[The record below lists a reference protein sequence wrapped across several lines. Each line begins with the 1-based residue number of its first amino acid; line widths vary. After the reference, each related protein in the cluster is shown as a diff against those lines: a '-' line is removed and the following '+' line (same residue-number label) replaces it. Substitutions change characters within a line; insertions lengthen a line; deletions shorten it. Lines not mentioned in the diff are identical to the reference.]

1 MRFAAPRSVAT
12 RRCISDILC
21 HVGKRLLFP
30 SILIVAIALV
40 SFQAAR
46 NAIAQQTAPATPE
59 QAPPGQ
65 TAPAPAPAAPNP
77 APSAPAQAAP
87 SGPLVVIDPA
97 HGGTDSGAHGDTA
110 AEKDVVLQMAHSVRA
125 ALERQ
130 GFRVILT
137 RNDDSNPSYDD
148 RAGIANAYREADFVS
163 LHASS
168 SGPNGTVRAY
178 YMQFAAPISAVP
190 VPAAAAPNKAPAKAV
205 PAVALASWEDAQR
218 PYVAASHRL
227 ADQLQ
232 GEFAQAFSGSP
243 PYSAGVPVR
252 ALRSVTQPAV
262 AVEVSSVSAPA
273 DQLAALGE
281 PLGNAI
287 ARAITAFRQGGGT
300 R

>member
-1 MRFAAPRSVAT
+1 MGFVAWKSRAK

-21 HVGKRLLFP
+21 AVGKRLLFS
-30 SILIVAIALV
+30 SIVVTATVLFASGVALDAV
-40 SFQAAR
+40 AQQAPAPP
-46 NAIAQQTAPATPE
+46 APQQTAPV
-59 QAPPGQ
+59 
-65 TAPAPAPAAPNP
+65 PAPI
-77 APSAPAQAAP
+77 APAQTVP
-87 SGPLVVIDPA
+87 SGSVIVIDPA
-97 HGGTDSGAHGDTA
+97 HGGTDAGAHGDTSI
-110 AEKDVVLQMAHSVRA
+110 EKDVVLQMARSVRT

-130 GFRVILT
+130 GFRVVLT

-148 RAGIANAYREADFVS
+148 RAGIANVYRDAVFVS

-168 SGPNGTVRAY
+168 TGAVGTVRVY
-178 YMQFAAPISAVP
+178 YMQFAATIAATP
-190 VPAAAAPNKAPAKAV
+190 VPASAAPNSAPAKPV

-218 PYVAASHRL
+218 PYVVASHRL

-252 ALRSVTQPAV
+252 ALRSVTVPAV
-262 AVEVSSVSAPA
+262 AVEVSSVSATP
-273 DQLAALGE
+273 DQLAALGD

-287 ARAITAFRQGGGT
+287 ARAVEAFRQSGGG